1 LPWALIGFARISG
14 QTPGSQ
20 EATMPMIWTEVW
32 TALGGVVAGLAAL
45 AVVQGWRRLRARS
58 AQRPLREVLGLAG
71 QPALIVAP
79 IRGQDLQGKAIDHR
93 DAFAF
98 GHLFELCHRAGVEAR
113 LAPLQRL
120 SDLGDERNV
129 IAIGG
134 PLSNLFTQKQLE
146 RFVPGFRLV
155 EEHEASAFAQPLPEV
170 RQRYVTGFEVGSVQL
185 LASESEE
192 YGLLVKLTPRELD
205 QDRTV
210 HLLFGY
216 SGQGT
221 AGAAYYLWKYHR
233 RLHAAF
239 GERAYCTAVK
249 VYRNESYKGVA
260 MSFMDL
266 TAEALGG
273 EGEAG
278 A

>member
-1 LPWALIGFARISG
+1 
-14 QTPGSQ
+14 
-20 EATMPMIWTEVW
+20 MPAIWTEAW
-32 TALGGVVAGLAAL
+32 TLLGGVVAGLAAL
-45 AVVQGWRRLRARS
+45 AVAAAWRRLRAARG
-58 AQRPLREVLGLAG
+58 QRPLREVLGLAG

-79 IRGQDLQGKAIDHR
+79 IRGQDLQAKAIDHR

-98 GHLFELCHRAGVEAR
+98 GHLFELCRRAGAEAR
-113 LAPLQRL
+113 LVPLQRL

-129 IAIGG
+129 LAVGG

-155 EEHEASAFAQPLPEV
+155 EEHEASAFAQPLPEA

-192 YGLLVKLTPRELD
+192 HALLVKLTPRELD

-239 GERAYCTAVK
+239 GERAYCAALK
-249 VYRNESYKGVA
+249 VYRNESYRSVA

-266 TAEALGG
+266 TAEAF
-273 EGEAG
+273 AG
-278 A
+278 DDGRGA